1 MCAWV
6 RIDSQASAG
15 AAADSQ
21 ASTDADPSG
30 TDATAH
36 TEPVRLQ
43 RTVST
48 RRVTAARVSVR
59 RRLPRG
65 SSSRLHSVR
74 GARRVSHTALA
85 KDRLVARP
93 YRNLGRPDRVH
104 GLDLSSH
111 DDGEGAP
118 RGRGGLRLQRRL
130 HH

>member
-48 RRVTAARVSVR
+48 RRVTAYSADHDHQFRAIVIT
-59 RRLPRG
+59 G
-65 SSSRLHSVR
+65 SADGDHSSERS
-74 GARRVSHTALA
+74 
-85 KDRLVARP
+85 
-93 YRNLGRPDRVH
+93 
-104 GLDLSSH
+104 
-111 DDGEGAP
+111 DG
-118 RGRGGLRLQRRL
+118 
-130 HH
+130 